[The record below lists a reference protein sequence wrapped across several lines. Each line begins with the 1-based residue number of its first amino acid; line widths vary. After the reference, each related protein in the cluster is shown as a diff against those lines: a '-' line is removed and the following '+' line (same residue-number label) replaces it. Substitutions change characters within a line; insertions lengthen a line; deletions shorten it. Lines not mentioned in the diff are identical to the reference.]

1 MVPSLTDFR
10 QRRDLRLWANSMDAS
25 LFIGRRL
32 RFKGKIVTVC
42 VAVSFLVMIIAVSV
56 SSGFR
61 HEIREGISS
70 FAGDVQLVRPNMNY
84 MEEGTPIGVSP
95 SYLPKLQELYCT
107 ESIVP
112 VVYRA
117 GIVKRNE
124 DIYGVV
130 VKGVPG
136 GVKAATGADVPD
148 SVALAVS
155 IPESFAE
162 VAGYEVGDRLL
173 TYFVGEKMKVRQF
186 MIADTYESGVDP
198 DGKFLVYADI
208 DDMRRLNGWTSDQ
221 ASMMEI
227 ILVPEYKSEKGMKD
241 AASEIGFVMNA
252 YEQDEDDT
260 LIATSVVSKYPQLF
274 SWLSLIDFNVFFILV
289 LMTIVAGFNMI
300 SGLLIML
307 FENISTIGLLKSLGM
322 TDMSIS
328 KVFLSSSAV
337 LVLKGMAVGN
347 AAGMLFCLIQGTT
360 HLLKLD
366 PENYFVSY
374 VPVHL
379 DLAAIL
385 AADAAAFAVIM
396 LLLMIPSLFIS
407 KVDPA
412 QTVRVR

>member
-1 MVPSLTDFR
+1 
-10 QRRDLRLWANSMDAS
+10 MDAS

-32 RFKGKIVTVC
+32 RFKGKIVIAC
-42 VAVSFLVMIIAVSV
+42 VAVSFFVMIVAVSV

-61 HEIREGISS
+61 YEIRDGISS
-70 FAGDVQLVRPNMNY
+70 FAGDVQLTRPDMNY
-84 MEEGTPIGVSP
+84 MEEGTPVQSEP
-95 SYLPKLQELYCT
+95 SYLPMLEELPYVECV
-107 ESIVP
+107 VP

-117 GIVKRNE
+117 GIVKHDE

-136 GVKAATGADVPD
+136 GVESSD

-162 VAGYEVGDRLL
+162 VAGYAVGDRLL

-186 MIADTYESGVDP
+186 VIADTYDSGVDP

-208 DDMRRLNGWTSDQ
+208 GDMRRLNGWTEDQ
-221 ASMMEI
+221 ASMMEVV
-227 ILVPEYKSEKGMKD
+227 LTSDFKNEKSMKQ
-241 AASEIGFVMNA
+241 AASEIGFIMNS

-260 LIATSVVSKYPQLF
+260 LVATSAVSKYPQIF

-337 LVLKGMAVGN
+337 LVLKGMAIGN
-347 AAGMLFCLIQGTT
+347 AAGMMFCLIQGAT

-385 AADAAAFAVIM
+385 TADAAAFVVIM

>member
-1 MVPSLTDFR
+1 MNV
-10 QRRDLRLWANSMDAS
+10 S

-56 SSGFR
+56 SAGFR
-61 HEIREGISS
+61 HEIRGGISS
-70 FAGDVQLVRPNMNY
+70 IAGDVQLTRSDMNY
-84 MEEGTPIGVSP
+84 MEEGTPVGASP
-95 SYLPKLQELYCT
+95 SYINMLEELSCV
-107 ESIVP
+107 EAINP
-112 VVYRA
+112 AVYRA
-117 GIVKRNE
+117 GIVKHDE

-136 GVKAATGADVPD
+136 GVHAQD
-148 SVALAVS
+148 SVSLAIS
-155 IPESFAE
+155 IPRSFAE
-162 VAGYEVGDRLL
+162 VSGYSIGDRML
-173 TYFVGEKMKVRQF
+173 TYFIGEKMKVRQF
-186 MIADTYESGVDP
+186 VIADTYESGFDP

-208 DDMRRLNGWTSDQ
+208 EDMRRLNGWTSDH
-221 ASMMEI
+221 ASLLEVV
-227 ILVPEYKSEKGMKD
+227 LTPEYKTESGMLE
-241 AASEIGFVMNA
+241 AASEIGFIMNT

-260 LIATSVVSKYPQLF
+260 LVATSAVSKYPQLF
-274 SWLSLIDFNVFFILV
+274 SWLTLIDFNVLFILL

-322 TDMSIS
+322 TDLSIS

-347 AAGMLFCLIQGTT
+347 AVGVLFCLIQGTT

-379 DLAAIL
+379 DIAAIL
-385 AADAAAFAVIM
+385 TADVIAFVVIM
-396 LLLMIPSLFIS
+396 LLLMIPSHFIS

>member
-1 MVPSLTDFR
+1 
-10 QRRDLRLWANSMDAS
+10 MDAS

-32 RFKGKIVTVC
+32 RFKGKIVMTC
-42 VAVSFLVMIIAVSV
+42 VAVSFIIMIIAVSV

-70 FAGDVQLVRPNMNY
+70 IAGDVQLTRPDMNY
-84 MEEGTPIGVSP
+84 MEEGSPIAASP
-95 SYLPKLQELYCT
+95 SYLSLIEDLPCT
-107 ESIVP
+107 EAVMP
-112 VVYRA
+112 AVYRA
-117 GIVKRNE
+117 GIVKEGE

-130 VKGVPG
+130 VKGRPG
-136 GVKAATGADVPD
+136 RISD
-148 SVALAVS
+148 SLALAVA
-155 IPESFAE
+155 IPESFAKK
-162 VAGYEVGDRLL
+162 AGISVGERML
-173 TYFVGEKMKVRQF
+173 TYFVGEKMQVRQF
-186 MIADTYESGVDP
+186 NVAEIYESGVDP

-208 DDMRRLNGWTSDQ
+208 EDMRRLNGWAADQ
-221 ASMMEI
+221 ASLLEVV
-227 ILVPEYKSEKGMKD
+227 LNPDFKTEKGMKES
-241 AASEIGFVMNA
+241 ASQIGFIMNA
-252 YEQDEDDT
+252 YEQEDDDT
-260 LIATSVVSKYPQLF
+260 LIATSAISKYPQLF
-274 SWLSLIDFNVFFILV
+274 GWLSLIDFNVFFILL

-347 AAGMLFCLIQGTT
+347 AVAILFCIIQGTT
-360 HLLKLD
+360 HLLKLN

-379 DLAAIL
+379 DLGLIVVADL
-385 AADAAAFAVIM
+385 AAMAMIM
-396 LLLMIPSLFIS
+396 FLLLIPSLFIS